1 LSDGALRD
9 HSERINNLQEVEDQS
24 ELFGNA
30 ERRSSMLSTLIKKE
44 FLGHLLTFRFAVA
57 MILCEAL
64 ILASTY
70 ILVRDYE
77 VRLKNH
83 DEAAA
88 QHEQGMKYI
97 KVFSQ
102 VRATV
107 DRRPHPLSILAAGS
121 ERDLGSSVFVR
132 HLQVPVSAYG
142 KGGSSNP
149 LLSVFSSVDLAMI
162 VRVLL
167 SLLVLLL
174 SYDAISGE
182 RERDTLAQTLANSV
196 SRAHVLL
203 GKYLGGM
210 AGVTVALLIALLS
223 AVLVAG
229 LSQSV
234 SFSASEYVR
243 IGGILLASLLYLS
256 ALFLVGMLISARAGR
271 SSTSLILLFFLWIV
285 FVVLI
290 PNASAYLSKH
300 IRPVPSDAEVSAE
313 TEELERGIWEEMGA
327 YKRQHPRPRWWDWR
341 LLVDCWRWTGGTP
354 YARYLGYGPREAVE
368 WYLPGTLY
376 AVELQLEYADK
387 IWAVH
392 RRHQNELLA
401 QRGVAQTIARLSPAW
416 LYGNVCSILAGTD
429 VGNYLRFMDATRK
442 YRLDLLNFM
451 HEEDGFSLRY
461 FTRLKMEDVKP
472 VAELKGILEEEG
484 EGAIRKLALRM
495 DDFPP
500 ILGIPRF
507 TYAEE
512 TMRKSFVRLSFDL
525 LMLILL
531 NLVLFA
537 GAYLAFVKAR
547 VR

>member
-1 LSDGALRD
+1 
-9 HSERINNLQEVEDQS
+9 
-24 ELFGNA
+24 
-30 ERRSSMLSTLIKKE
+30 MLSILIKKE

-57 MILCEAL
+57 VILCEVL

-70 ILVRDYE
+70 ILVKDYE
-77 VRLKNH
+77 VRLQNY
-83 DEAAA
+83 DESVVA
-88 QHEQGMKYI
+88 HERGMKEI

-102 VRATV
+102 VSASA
-107 DRRPHPLSILAAGS
+107 DRRPHPLSVLAAGS
-121 ERDLGSSVFVR
+121 ERDLGSSVYVR
-132 HLQVPVSAYG
+132 HVQVPVSAHG

-162 VRVLL
+162 VKVLL

-182 RERDTLAQTLANSV
+182 RERGTLAQTLSNSV

-223 AVLVAG
+223 AVLTAG

-234 SFSASEYVR
+234 SFSASEYLR
-243 IGGILLASLLYLS
+243 IGGIFLASLLYLS
-256 ALFLVGMLISARAGR
+256 AFFLVGMLISARAGR

-290 PNASAYLSKH
+290 PNTSAYLSKH
-300 IRPVPSDAEVSAE
+300 LRPTSSDAEVSAE
-313 TEELERGIWEEMGA
+313 TEGLEREMWGKMWA
-327 YKRQHPRPRWWDWR
+327 YTEQHRRPRWWDWR
-341 LLVDCWRWTGGTP
+341 LLVDCRRRTGDMP
-354 YARYLGYGPREAVE
+354 YVRYLGYGPREAVA
-368 WYLPGTLY
+368 WYLAGTTY
-376 AVELQLEYADK
+376 GVEVQLDYADK

-401 QRGVAQTIARLSPAW
+401 QRRVAQTIARLSPAW
-416 LYGNVCSILAGTD
+416 LYSNVCSIFAGTD
-429 VGNYLRFMDATRK
+429 VGNYLRFMEMTRK

-451 HEEDGFSLRY
+451 HEENAFSLRY
-461 FTRLKMEDVKP
+461 FTHLKLENVKP
-472 VAELKGILEEEG
+472 VAELKRVLEEEG
-484 EGAIRKLALRM
+484 EGAIRKLALRTN
-495 DDFPP
+495 DLPP

-507 TYAEE
+507 TYTDE
-512 TMRKSFVRLSFDL
+512 TMGESFLRLSFDL
-525 LMLILL
+525 MMLILL
-531 NLVLFA
+531 NLALFA
-537 GAYLAFVKAR
+537 GAYLAFMKTR